1 VRSSFEPFGVRSS
14 FEQQTLPEADAV
26 FVDRTGR
33 RRWLV
38 LGLGLG
44 IAVVLLGAIALL
56 VAALAGA
63 SPVPI
68 PGLPGADQHQ
78 VVRGEA
84 GAVKPSPTQTF
95 RRPSP
100 SPSPRPVQASPTPSA
115 SAVTVSP
122 TGPPGHRR
130 TAHPGNPKPSRTK

>member
-1 VRSSFEPFGVRSS
+1 VRSS
-14 FEQQTLPEADAV
+14 FEQQAPPEADAV

-38 LGLGLG
+38 VGLGLW
-44 IAVVLLGAIALL
+44 IAAVLLGAIALL
-56 VAALAGA
+56 VAALTGA

-68 PGLPGADQHQ
+68 PGLPGSDRNQ

-84 GAVKPSPTQTF
+84 GVVEPSASHAS

-100 SPSPRPVQASPTPSA
+100 RLGPPSPTRSAAVSPSSSA
-115 SAVTVSP
+115 SP